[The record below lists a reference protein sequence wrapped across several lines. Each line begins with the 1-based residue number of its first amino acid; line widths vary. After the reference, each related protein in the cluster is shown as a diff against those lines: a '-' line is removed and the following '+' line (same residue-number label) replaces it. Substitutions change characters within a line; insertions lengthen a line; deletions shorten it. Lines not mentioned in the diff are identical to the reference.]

1 MDTIFK
7 VWIFIFVVMIF
18 IDIATSGFLFV
29 WFSIGAAGAIITHLL
44 GGSVIAQV
52 IVFAVISIICF
63 IFGYPMAK
71 KIIKSTVKRTPLMEE
86 KYIGKELV
94 AERDIEETS
103 KIMVGGIYWTVE
115 NIGHPIKR
123 GEKFVITGIKGNK
136 FLITK

>member
-1 MDTIFK
+1 
-7 VWIFIFVVMIF
+7 
-18 IDIATSGFLFV
+18 
-29 WFSIGAAGAIITHLL
+29 
-44 GGSVIAQV
+44 
-52 IVFAVISIICF
+52 
-63 IFGYPMAK
+63 
-71 KIIKSTVKRTPLMEE
+71 MEE